1 MWSIDT
7 KASYKVLLM
16 GGLGNQFFQIARAIE
31 LRDRSIGVQLVY
43 IDAKLDWLYRLGG
56 HTKHDSWLD
65 VSVLAESLGLKYR
78 SITLLELLSLSFK
91 FFARKFVV
99 ISQFN
104 EELDSMLSRKKLG
117 SNTWDVGYFQSIR
130 HVSLASINQV
140 SSVLTDLLGVNESAV
155 QARMVF
161 HIRGGD
167 FSVIDQA
174 QRGVRLPSR
183 VTTDDIRSLVE
194 AAVSD
199 SSRVFVATND
209 VKFSS
214 EIFQSLDVDFEISK
228 LSPREDF
235 ITIATSKNIFVSNSS
250 FAFWAALCAKN
261 AHNSTVYSLNSWPYE
276 DLLSTLRYET
286 SSI

>member
-1 MWSIDT
+1 MWSTDT
-7 KASYKVLLM
+7 KANYKVLLM

-56 HTKHDSWLD
+56 HTKHDSWVD

-78 SITLLELLSLSFK
+78 SITLLELLSLAFR
-91 FFARKFVV
+91 FFARKKRG
-99 ISQFN
+99 ISSFN
-104 EELDSMLSRKKLG
+104 EELDYKLSQKKLG

-130 HVSLASINQV
+130 HVSLASINKV
-140 SSVLTDLLGVNESAV
+140 SSRLTDLLGTNESATK
-155 QARMVF
+155 ARMAF

-167 FSVIDQA
+167 FSVID
-174 QRGVRLPSR
+174 R
-183 VTTDDIRSLVE
+183 VTVDDVRSAVE
-194 AAVSD
+194 ASVSN

-209 VKFSS
+209 IKFSS

-235 ITIATSKNIFVSNSS
+235 ITIATSKKIFVSNSS
-250 FAFWAALCAKN
+250 FAFWGALCAKN
-261 AHNSTVYSLNSWPYE
+261 AHNSTVHSLNSWPYE
-276 DLLSTLRYET
+276 DFLSTLRHEI
-286 SSI
+286 SSV

>member
-1 MWSIDT
+1 MWSTDT

-43 IDAKLDWLYRLGG
+43 IDAKLDWLYRLSG

-104 EELDSMLSRKKLG
+104 EPLDSKLSQNKLG

-140 SSVLTDLLGVNESAV
+140 SSGLIDLLGTNESA
-155 QARMVF
+155 AKTRMAF

-167 FSVIDQA
+167 FSVIDQVH
-174 QRGVRLPSR
+174 RGLRLPAR
-183 VTTDDIRSLVE
+183 VTVDDIRSVVE

-214 EIFQSLDVDFEISK
+214 EIFQSLGVDFKISK

-261 AHNSTVYSLNSWPYE
+261 AHNATVHSLNSWPYE
-276 DLLSTLRYET
+276 DFLFTLRH
-286 SSI
+286 

>member
-1 MWSIDT
+1 MWSTDT
-7 KASYKVLLM
+7 KANYKVLLM

-56 HTKHDSWLD
+56 HTKHDSWVD

-78 SITLLELLSLSFK
+78 SITLLELLSLAFR
-91 FFARKFVV
+91 FYARKKRL
-99 ISQFN
+99 ISSFN
-104 EELDSMLSRKKLG
+104 EELDSKLSQKKLG

-130 HVSLASINQV
+130 HVSLASINKV
-140 SSVLTDLLGVNESAV
+140 SSGLTDLLGMNESAAT
-155 QARMVF
+155 ARMAF

-167 FSVIDQA
+167 FSVID
-174 QRGVRLPSR
+174 R
-183 VTTDDIRSLVE
+183 VTADDVRSVVE
-194 AAVSD
+194 ATVSD

-261 AHNSTVYSLNSWPYE
+261 AHNSTVRSLNSWPYE
-276 DLLSTLRYET
+276 DFLSTLRHEI
-286 SSI
+286 SSV

>member
-1 MWSIDT
+1 MWSTDT
-7 KASYKVLLM
+7 KANYKVLLM

-56 HTKHDSWLD
+56 HTKHDSWVD

-78 SITLLELLSLSFK
+78 SITLLELLSLAFR
-91 FFARKFVV
+91 FFARKKRG
-99 ISQFN
+99 ISSFN
-104 EELDSMLSRKKLG
+104 EELDYKLSQKKLG

-130 HVSLASINQV
+130 HVSLASINKV
-140 SSVLTDLLGVNESAV
+140 SSGLTDLLGTNESATK
-155 QARMVF
+155 ARMAF

-167 FSVIDQA
+167 FSVID
-174 QRGVRLPSR
+174 R
-183 VTTDDIRSLVE
+183 VTVDDVRSAVE
-194 AAVSD
+194 ASVSN

-209 VKFSS
+209 IKFSS

-235 ITIATSKNIFVSNSS
+235 ITIATSKKIFVSNSS
-250 FAFWAALCAKN
+250 FAFWAALCAQN
-261 AHNSTVYSLNSWPYE
+261 AHNATVHSLNSWPYE
-276 DLLSTLRYET
+276 DFLFTLRHEI
-286 SSI
+286 SSV